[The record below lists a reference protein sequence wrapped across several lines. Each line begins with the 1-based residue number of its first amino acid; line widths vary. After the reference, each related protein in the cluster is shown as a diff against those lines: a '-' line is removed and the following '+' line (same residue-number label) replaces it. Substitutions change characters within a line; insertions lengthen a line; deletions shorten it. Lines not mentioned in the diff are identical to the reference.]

1 VLCGLGS
8 RLRIGFPHVDGQ
20 PTLRIPVAVGL
31 GTIALAHRPKRP
43 RDVGQFIPQPAH
55 ASPLPGLPI
64 PPICGTIAAACV
76 RPRCHWPSRRST
88 ALMNSREATLCITAN
103 LSSQCLT
110 TANEATGLLPRARV
124 VLRNR
129 VRVSRQLIVA
139 QSADDVLDRVVDPG
153 VRDVI
158 AMPHVG

>member
-1 VLCGLGS
+1 MTASTMRAITSVPS
-8 RLRIGFPHVDGQ
+8 S
-20 PTLRIPVAVGL
+20 
-31 GTIALAHRPKRP
+31 HRPKRP
-43 RDVGQFIPQPAH
+43 WHVGQFIPQPAH

-76 RPRCHWPSRRST
+76 HPRCHWPSRRST